1 MNPSRRTT
9 IRALGALATMSLA
22 PWASAFGRDL
32 ELEVWRGP
40 QCGCCEVWIDLM
52 KKAGFKVKEQLVDNP
67 AVWRTRAG
75 MPVKFGSCHTAR
87 IGGYVIEGHVPSEDI
102 KRLLAQR
109 PAALGL
115 AVPYMPIGSPG
126 MEVEDGRRQ
135 AYDVLLVQRDGSA
148 KTFTHYP
155 AIAGK
160 RS

>member
-1 MNPSRRTT
+1 MELDRRSF
-9 IRALGALATMSLA
+9 LKGSLA
-22 PWASAFGRDL
+22 FG
-32 ELEVWRGP
+32 G
-40 QCGCCEVWIDLM
+40 
-52 KKAGFKVKEQLVDNP
+52 A
-67 AVWRTRAG
+67 
-75 MPVKFGSCHTAR
+75 
-87 IGGYVIEGHVPSEDI
+87 
-102 KRLLAQR
+102 
-109 PAALGL
+109 AALGL